1 MDKVRPELQMY
12 EHKKDENIK
21 HADGFNRLKYVSIQ
35 DKVNNDPL
43 FAQTYMN
50 QLTDRGW
57 VILANHN
64 DIKNPLM
71 RGRHFKYRL
80 NGKSLSNA
88 ETGTFRSGGMII
100 GMGDDNDP
108 NYILYKAYNGCIF
121 SLQLSD
127 IEVIYVR
134 NPNLAG
140 IRESRKEQVIKSTVY
155 FKYPENVT
163 EFPVT
168 LPSIYTGE
176 DIVIYYAKDKYNAA
190 RFKKTKKFQYAES
203 TRDWEVV

>member
-1 MDKVRPELQMY
+1 
-12 EHKKDENIK
+12 
-21 HADGFNRLKYVSIQ
+21 
-35 DKVNNDPL
+35 
-43 FAQTYMN
+43 
-50 QLTDRGW
+50 
-57 VILANHN
+57 
-64 DIKNPLM
+64 M

-88 ETGTFRSGGMII
+88 DAGTFRSGGMII
-100 GMGDDNDP
+100 GMGDGNDP

-155 FKYPENVT
+155 FKYPTNVT

-168 LPSIYTGE
+168 LPSRYTGE
-176 DIVIYYAKDKYNAA
+176 DIVIYYAKDKYNAE